1 MSDAHRTTG
10 WQPPPIT
17 PRIYSPREALALRR
31 NRTTRIMRQYPHLD
45 VAWYERTWRRRQ
57 ERKA

>member
-1 MSDAHRTTG
+1 MTTKPEH
-10 WQPPPIT
+10 QSTPRVT

-31 NRTTRIMRQYPHLD
+31 SRTTRLMRQYPRLN
-45 VAWYERTWRRRQ
+45 VAWFERTWRRRQ